1 MKILNYPNNMY
12 TVEENCAGLF
22 VKEMNAA
29 MGLEILSPLRETGIV
44 LFIVVTE
51 SVTKRL
57 CVAKDKNW

>member
-1 MKILNYPNNMY
+1 MY